1 MARARRNQLLL
12 TCEHAGRRVPPAYAS
27 LFRGAGRTLASHRG
41 WDRGAL
47 ALARLLAR
55 RLSSPLL
62 AVTWTRLLADANR
75 SPGNPG
81 IWSSYTRSLPAQER
95 ARVLARWWWPH
106 RQAVEAA
113 VAAAVC
119 GGRRVVHVAVHSFT
133 PELDG
138 EVRNADVAFL
148 YDSRR
153 RREAEFCRRWAALLR
168 QHDPRLRVRF
178 NYPYRGSDD
187 GLSRPLR
194 RRYAQSCYLGV
205 EIEINQALVAGRG
218 WRRLQEQIADSLGSA
233 L

>member
-1 MARARRNQLLL
+1 M
-12 TCEHAGRRVPPAYAS
+12 
-27 LFRGAGRTLASHRG
+27 
-41 WDRGAL
+41 
-47 ALARLLAR
+47 
-55 RLSSPLL
+55 
-62 AVTWTRLLADANR
+62 
-75 SPGNPG
+75 
-81 IWSSYTRSLPAQER
+81 
-95 ARVLARWWWPH
+95 
-106 RQAVEAA
+106 
-113 VAAAVC
+113 AAAVC

-138 EVRNADVAFL
+138 EIRNADVAFL